1 MNLKNELPLPEGVLK
16 VNLGVPIIVACH
28 KVDLIGRGDKAQ
40 FLEQNIDFIQK
51 NVRQYCLT
59 YGASMMFTDIHQLT
73 NIELLYRY
81 LLHRL
86 YDFEFK
92 DKAQTTQKNSIF
104 LPSGFDSLLLIDAL
118 CKGTQSESKVFEEI
132 IKKPV
137 AQGQAQGKITAEII
151 TDEW

>member
-1 MNLKNELPLPEGVLK
+1 
-16 VNLGVPIIVACH
+16 
-28 KVDLIGRGDKAQ
+28 
-40 FLEQNIDFIQK
+40 
-51 NVRQYCLT
+51 
-59 YGASMMFTDIHQLT
+59 MFTDIHQLT

-137 AQGQAQGKITAEII
+137 A
-151 TDEW
+151 